1 MAKVV
6 RSHLVDQQLA
16 VIWRTIAVEN
26 EAAAD
31 RLLLRI
37 DQRLR
42 HLREF
47 PLMGRLREDIRAR
60 ARMLIEP
67 PYLVL
72 YNYHAHVEVV
82 EIVTIVDGRRDLRD
96 LF

>member
-1 MAKVV
+1 
-6 RSHLVDQQLA
+6 
-16 VIWRTIAVEN
+16 
-26 EAAAD
+26 
-31 RLLLRI
+31 
-37 DQRLR
+37 
-42 HLREF
+42 
-47 PLMGRLREDIRAR
+47 MGRLREDIRAR

-72 YNYHAHVEVV
+72 YDYHAHVEVV

>member
-6 RSHLVDQQLA
+6 RTHLVDQQLA
-16 VIWRTIAVEN
+16 GIWRDIAAEN
-26 EAAAD
+26 EPAAD
-31 RLLLRI
+31 RVLLRI

-42 HLREF
+42 HLSRF
-47 PLMGRLREDIRAR
+47 PLMGPLRKDIRQH
-60 ARMLIEP
+60 ARMVIEP

-72 YNYHAHVEVV
+72 YDYHAEVEVV
-82 EIVTIVDGRRDLRD
+82 EIVAVVDGRRDLRD